1 MIKRFRGKISKHPFR
16 RKIVRVLTI
25 LFLALI
31 FLEFLIYFGSNFFL
45 LNWTRAKINDA
56 TGGVYQVD
64 FNRLN
69 FSLIR
74 RGIFLNGVV
83 MKPVEVDSTNSDQ
96 VLFDFTLDELA
107 VSNLWYDW
115 SDHIFTIGRISLD
128 NPNLGVQLS
137 EKDKGSPGNMQQVSA
152 VKRLEEEIQ
161 KSIRKIPIG
170 GVYIKE
176 IEINHADLLFLN
188 FLSQNSINA
197 ENSSLTIRGVDW
209 TKADDWSSPF
219 NAKGFEFDLESVQFE
234 LPDQVH
240 TLYADQ
246 VWVSSLEKRIS
257 IDELSL
263 VSNKTIPSSTYY
275 DVNLAQLRVGNVDL
289 NRAFMESELEID
301 EIVLDRPRLQVLKSF
316 KQPSESGKTGDLNQ
330 MIQGVL
336 KSFHVQE
343 LSVNHGKFL
352 TASLEDSLK
361 NRIEVEDLGF
371 KMIDFYLGE
380 DEEKK
385 ANQFFYGQDASMEL
399 GDVSLHLSDGIHLLK
414 GERVMASS
422 FLDEIKVVGF
432 EMLPRDTALISQSP
446 DQLIRINLHELEF
459 AEANL
464 KKLYNE
470 GDLDVHRLAIQ
481 SPHVQV
487 VELTKPAG
495 EKEVRNVTNT
505 YLLGYL
511 DEVTI
516 DEFEL
521 ENGQVQFTN
530 EAGVRSDDIGFE
542 SFGLLLENL
551 RFSPDSTMKIRDIL
565 MADEMVLSLE
575 KYKLKLRD
583 NLHVFS
589 ADNILIDSKRSL
601 IAIDHFS
608 LKPEEENI
616 QTILDRYD
624 KTVAVDLT
632 VPSFRVEGIDIK
644 EALLEGNLWI
654 HSILVPEPE
663 FSYIRYRPKVG
674 VAGNTQL
681 ESTEGI
687 KSILQSYFHQVTIDS
702 VNFDQGK
709 FNFTDYSGRQEISF
723 SEENMSLIL
732 KGFSLN
738 ESDSVRRRTFFSDEI
753 ILNLADYSFSLAKG
767 DYDVTTSNLQFNTKA
782 RSLEIDTLRL
792 KAGENLDSKLALGM
806 VLPKVKIE
814 GIDLEDF
821 LFENILDLEKL
832 SVEGSDIRL
841 DINPRMERKLL
852 QKRKGKSRL
861 RTLGFVKVDEI
872 HALNSDFQMN
882 YIQGQ
887 RGVQSLQ
894 TSFDVSITDF
904 FMNEQ
909 AEGDVELSS
918 LFSKVAIDIN
928 DFTFILPDSLH
939 SVKLS
944 SLIYDNSVEETILS
958 DLEIKPLHSLG
969 TSPGILLE
977 GKISEIGIRN
987 NSLDE
992 IETTGI
998 FDLNLLRIKKPEL
1011 KIYLDS
1017 TAQSTRAFAKVE
1029 KKQKD
1034 HFISSLLLHHI
1045 QLTEGRVEVFEK
1057 DNKPQNGLSFTD
1069 FDLAISDLEM
1079 DLLAEELELEA
1090 SKLLTYP
1097 FKFSLRDYEFFT
1109 KDSLELVEIGEV
1121 SIGNSGVEIR
1131 DLSFHPVRG
1140 RYAYLRRKGYQT
1152 DAVDLGLGRLEIQ
1165 GVDIQSYFSD
1175 QVFRAEK
1182 VRVERLDLD
1191 VFRDKRLPMLEGV
1204 FKPMP
1209 QVMMMNSGFKVRVD
1223 SVLVSDSRVRYQEFV
1238 RGAQMPGRVF
1248 FDEMSVAIAP
1258 FELAEDAAG
1267 HAKDTL
1273 SMVAKA
1279 RLMGEGDV
1287 KVEAEMYFEP
1297 GSPMDVR
1304 MELGPMEMKAVN
1316 DILSKGAF
1324 VKASSGKIDPSSWS
1338 FRLDNEKAIGEMEF
1352 LYEGLKIE
1360 LLDSLTLKRGK
1371 GKLFLETFLANTL
1384 IKNNN
1389 PRKLLGNTVRSTIYV
1404 KRDQSKFMFNT
1415 WWKATFSGLKGSFGL
1430 GQPQMPKRKEE
1441 E

>member
-25 LFLALI
+25 LFLALT

-45 LNWTRAKINDA
+45 LNWTRSKINDA

-115 SDHIFTIGRISLD
+115 SDHIFTIGKISLD

-137 EKDKGSPGNMQQVSA
+137 EKDTNGPGNRQQVSA

-161 KSIRKIPIG
+161 KSIRRIPIG
-170 GVYIKE
+170 GVYIEE

-197 ENSSLTIRGVDW
+197 ENSSLKIRGVDW
-209 TKADDWSSPF
+209 TSADDWSSPF

-246 VWVSSLEKRIS
+246 VWVSSLEKQIS
-257 IDELSL
+257 IEEFSL
-263 VSNKTIPSSTYY
+263 VSNRAIPSSTYY

-301 EIVLDRPRLQVLKSF
+301 EIVLDKPRLQVLKSLN
-316 KQPSESGKTGDLNQ
+316 QTSERGKTGDLNEL
-330 MIQGVL
+330 IQGIL

-352 TASLEDSLK
+352 TASIEDSLK

-371 KMIDFYLGE
+371 KMIEFYLGE
-380 DEEKK
+380 EEEKR
-385 ANQFFYGQDASMEL
+385 ANQFFYGKDASMEL
-399 GDVSLHLSDGIHLLK
+399 GDVSLYLSDGVHLLK

-432 EMLPRDTALISQSP
+432 EMLPRDTAIISQSP
-446 DQLIRINLHELEF
+446 DQLIRIKLHELEF
-459 AEANL
+459 TEANL

-470 GDLDVHRLAIQ
+470 GELDVHRLAIE

-487 VELTKPAG
+487 VELTKSAG
-495 EKEVRNVTNT
+495 EEEVKNVTTT

-511 DEVTI
+511 NEVTI

-521 ENGQVQFTN
+521 QNGQVQFTN

-565 MADEMVLSLE
+565 LADEMILSLE

-616 QTILDRYD
+616 QTVLDRYD
-624 KTVAVDLT
+624 KTVAVDLS

-663 FSYIRYRPKVG
+663 FSYTRYRPKVG
-674 VAGNTQL
+674 AVGSAQI

-723 SEENMSLIL
+723 SEENLSLIL
-732 KGFSLN
+732 KGFSLD
-738 ESDSVRRRTFFSDEI
+738 ESDSAQRRTFFSDEI

-792 KAGENLDSKLALGM
+792 KAGENLDSKLALGL

-821 LFENILDLEKL
+821 LFENIIDLEKL

-841 DINPRMERKLL
+841 DINPKMERKLL
-852 QKRKGKSRL
+852 QKRSGKSRL
-861 RTLGFVKVDEI
+861 RTLDFVKVDEI

-882 YIQGQ
+882 YIQGEKD
-887 RGVQSLQ
+887 VQSLQ
-894 TSFDVSITDF
+894 TSFDVSISDF

-909 AEGDVELSS
+909 EEGDVELAG

-944 SLIYDNSVEETILS
+944 SLVYDNSVEETILS
-958 DLEIKPLHSLG
+958 DLEIRPLNSLE

-977 GKISEIGIRN
+977 GKIAEIGIRN

-992 IETTGI
+992 IESTGI
-998 FDLNLLRIKKPEL
+998 FDLNLLRIKNPEL

-1017 TAQSTRAFAKVE
+1017 AARPKRKLAKNE
-1029 KKQKD
+1029 KDLKEP
-1034 HFISSLLLHHI
+1034 FISSLLLHRV
-1045 QLTEGRVEVFEK
+1045 QLTEGRVEVLEK
-1057 DNKPQNGLSFTD
+1057 NKTPRNGLNFLD
-1069 FDLAISDLEM
+1069 FDFAISDLEM
-1079 DLLAEELELEA
+1079 DLLAEELELNA
-1090 SKLLTYP
+1090 SELLSYP
-1097 FKFSLRDYEFFT
+1097 FNFSLRDYEFFT

-1121 SIGNSGVEIR
+1121 SLENSSVEIR
-1131 DLSFHPVRG
+1131 DFSFRPAMG
-1140 RYAYLRRKGYQT
+1140 RYAYLRHKGYQT
-1152 DAVDLGLGRLEIQ
+1152 DAIDMRLGRLKIQ
-1165 GVDIQSYFSD
+1165 GIDLQKYFSD
-1175 QVFRAEK
+1175 QLFQAEK
-1182 VRVERLDLD
+1182 VELEQVHLD
-1191 VFRDKRLPMLEGV
+1191 VFRDKRLPLPEGV
-1204 FKPMP
+1204 YKPMP
-1209 QVMMMNSGFKVRVD
+1209 QVMMTNSKYQVRIDCVY
-1223 SVLVSDSRVRYQEFV
+1223 VSDSRVRYQEFV
-1238 RGAQMPGRVF
+1238 PGAQMPGRVL
-1248 FDEMSVAIAP
+1248 FDEMNVSITP
-1258 FELAEDAAG
+1258 FELSGDAAG
-1267 HAKDTL
+1267 HSKDTL
-1273 SMVAKA
+1273 KMVAET
-1279 RLMGEGDV
+1279 RLMGKGDV

-1297 GSPMDVR
+1297 GSPMNVK
-1304 MELGPMEMKAVN
+1304 MELGPMEMKDAN

-1324 VKASSGKIDPSSWS
+1324 VKATSGKIDTARWS
-1338 FRLDNEKAIGEMEF
+1338 FRLDNEEAIGGMEF
-1352 LYEGLKIE
+1352 LYEGLKVE
-1360 LLDSLTLKRGK
+1360 LLDSLTLDKGK
-1371 GKLFLETFLANTL
+1371 GKLSIETFLANTL

-1389 PRKLLGNTVRSTIYV
+1389 PRKLLGNKVRADVYV
-1404 KRDQSKFMFNT
+1404 KRDQSKFIFNT